1 MPRPHMW
8 VRRRSRVLRQ
18 PHPARGNE
26 LEPNLSSETQIAL
39 SRDARAGWPAPHLV
53 LIAALVIVFVF
64 QSAYAADTNRLPR
77 VRVIGTG
84 GTIASKGKNALQ
96 LSGYSI
102 ALTARELLESVP
114 GLDKIANVD
123 AEQFSNIGSFAMTPD
138 LWLKLARRIN
148 EIFQQDQE
156 LSGIVISHG
165 TDTIEETAYFLHL
178 TVQSERPVVLV
189 GAMRPASALSA
200 DGPLNLLEAVRLA
213 TAPEARGKGV
223 FVLLNDQISSAR
235 EVTKQNTYRADA
247 FQPGD
252 FGYLGTVDTDRVVFY
267 RAPLRRHTYKSDFKL
282 DDLASLPR
290 VDIVYTYAGG
300 DGVMIDALTKA
311 GARGI
316 VVAGTGA
323 GNMNSGAS
331 EAALRARKAGVFIV
345 RGTRVGSGRVIDSPP
360 EAQDVKGAAQK
371 YSDMGFISSDNLT
384 PQKARIL
391 LMLALT
397 RTQDPRE
404 IQRIFEEY

>member
-1 MPRPHMW
+1 MNR
-8 VRRRSRVLRQ
+8 
-18 PHPARGNE
+18 
-26 LEPNLSSETQIAL
+26 
-39 SRDARAGWPAPHLV
+39 LV
-53 LIAALVIVFVF
+53 PAALAVVFLL
-64 QSAYAADTNRLPR
+64 SAASAGDKNQLPR

-84 GTIASKGKNALQ
+84 GTIASKGRDAFQ

-102 ALTARELLESVP
+102 ALTARELLDSVP
-114 GLDKIANVD
+114 GLEKIAAVD

-148 EIFQQDQE
+148 EIFEQDPG
-156 LSGIVISHG
+156 LSGIVVSHG

-178 TVQSERPVVLV
+178 TVQTDRPVVLV

-200 DGPLNLLEAVRLA
+200 DGPLNLLEAVRVA
-213 TAPEARGKGV
+213 TAPEARGKGA

-267 RAPLRRHTYKSDFKL
+267 RAPLRRHTEKSEFKL
-282 DDLASLPR
+282 DGIATLPR

-300 DGVMIDALTKA
+300 DGVVIDALTKA

-323 GNMNSGAS
+323 GNMSPSVS

-345 RGTRVGSGRVIDSPP
+345 RGSRVGSGRVIDLPSDGRN
-360 EAQDVKGAAQK
+360 AKSADQK
-371 YSDMGFISSDNLT
+371 YRDMGSVASDNLT

-397 RTQDPRE
+397 RTQDPKE